1 MSNNKQTK
9 NSPPSSEF
17 EHEDRCPSCGSPCNI
32 HTDLDDKDYCND
44 CRVVSNKKEQSS
56 VELFAI
62 ALYEK
67 GFLQGN
73 GDDINDLLNS
83 YKSIHKLEQE
93 QLSAGWAKLREQ
105 TRETAMHIGFAR
117 GFDCALKCSED
128 YYEQLDKTDLTE
140 DEFTRDYITDRFEE
154 TYGGEK

>member
-1 MSNNKQTK
+1 MTK
-9 NSPPSSEF
+9 NSTPSSEF

-32 HTDLDDKDYCND
+32 LTDLDDKDYCND
-44 CRVVSNKKEQSS
+44 CRVVGNKKPSI
-56 VELFAI
+56 VEWQHIELS
-62 ALYEK
+62 K
-67 GFLQGN
+67 FLDGKSEYTDAH
-73 GDDINDLLNS
+73 GILN
-83 YKSIHKLEQE
+83 KAKEMHKEEIVL
-93 QLSAGWAKLREQ
+93 LSAGWAKLREQ